1 MHHFCFL
8 CSHISTEKKVSFSK
22 LLILAML
29 LAGIH
34 SCYKEVELPPTPDM
48 VFELSVTPELQNF
61 IYNSRDTSYAIE
73 EPGMEFLL
81 GGQPLELKKIKTRG
95 KSALRYQRKSFA
107 VVLNEAIAIPG
118 RNDLHIYHLSRF
130 KLISM
135 AMDYTYIENRI
146 GLGILE
152 EQGIMPLFYRFVEL
166 KINGNTQG
174 IYLLMEDPEKY
185 YMDMGSEFILRRG
198 YYNSF
203 DDVEYS
209 PSYHFIPRADYE
221 TRFLEIYSS
230 LTSLQG
236 EALYLALNER
246 LDMEQY
252 FRKMGID
259 YLLQNGDYTDELYL
273 YAMIHQDKPRFSIIP
288 WDYDDLFR
296 SVPHE
301 VGITWGTGHLLGDR
315 HYQTHQDVLDEIG
328 DKLIF
333 SIEDDLD
340 YSIAMDPYLYARYE
354 SSLARMITSMDLE
367 DIDVLFEQ
375 LTKELSPFYYQEE
388 LVDQSRFDERETN
401 FRIWQ
406 ENMEDKRSFLKKR
419 LAAMKDKLKEVET

>member
-8 CSHISTEKKVSFSK
+8 YSLISTEKKVSLSK

-61 IYNSRDTSYAIE
+61 IYNSRDTSYVIE

-185 YMDMGSEFILRRG
+185 YMDVDSEFILRRG

-230 LTSLQG
+230 LTTLQG

-296 SVPHE
+296 SIPHE

-388 LVDQSRFDERETN
+388 LVAQSRFDERETN

>member
-34 SCYKEVELPPTPDM
+34 SCYKEVELPPTSDM

-230 LTSLQG
+230 LTTLQG